1 MSGQLVASDLKGNK
15 VDNRRDHTK
24 YLIQVAVHHSS
35 NNNRITNINGVEAA
49 ALIATAGWDNK
60 VQIYCPSA
68 TSVATTANS
77 NFQIGDPISRITLQT
92 KPEAI
97 LWLSHPTTSD
107 PVLLVTRTDSN
118 HIYFYTAEPTPRL
131 LGTQNLAPHS
141 NAWVAFTPSALA
153 LCPIDSTLLA
163 VGTNS
168 VPHMKLLIVR
178 LLVPAYHPSTEPL
191 ANGPGG
197 EIPRPTQASQAHAAL
212 ATAEKESAA
221 ILIHAT
227 TLAPQTPYSNPT
239 VAWRPDGSGVWVNGD
254 DGCVRGIEAS
264 TGKLVATLRGHEEGS
279 KVRCLWAGNVGVD
292 GGGEEELL
300 VSGGFDQRLVVW
312 KIPS

>member
-15 VDNRRDHTK
+15 LDNRRDHTK
-24 YLIQVAVHHSS
+24 YLIQVAVDQSLNSS
-35 NNNRITNINGVEAA
+35 GHTDSNGTQAA
-49 ALIATAGWDNK
+49 TLIATAGWDNK
-60 VQIYCPSA
+60 VQIYSPSSFS
-68 TSVATTANS
+68 TTTTAVS
-77 NFQIGDPISRITLQT
+77 DFHIGEPISTITLQT

-97 LWLSHPTTSD
+97 LWLTHPTTSE
-107 PVLLVTRTDSN
+107 PILLVTRTDSN

-153 LCPIDSTLLA
+153 LCPTDPTLIA

-178 LLVPAYHPSTEPL
+178 LLVPAYDPDTQPS
-191 ANGPGG
+191 ANGSGA
-197 EIPRPTQASQAHAAL
+197 ELPRPTQASQAHAAL

-254 DGCVRGIEAS
+254 DGSVRGIEAS
-264 TGKLVATLRGHEEGS
+264 TGKVVATLRGHEEGS
-279 KVRCLWAGNVGVD
+279 KVRCLWAGNVSVD
-292 GGGEEELL
+292 DGEEELL

-312 KIPS
+312 RSPS

>member
-15 VDNRRDHTK
+15 LDNRRDHNK
-24 YLIQVAVHHSS
+24 YLIQVAVHQSSNDSSNDHSS
-35 NNNRITNINGVEAA
+35 GTQVAT
-49 ALIATAGWDNK
+49 LIATAGWDNK
-60 VQIYCPSA
+60 VQIYAPYSSPS
-68 TSVATTANS
+68 SANAIRD
-77 NFQIGDPISRITLQT
+77 FYIGDPISTITLQT
-92 KPEAI
+92 KPESI
-97 LWLSHPTTSD
+97 LWLTHPTTSD
-107 PVLLVTRTDSN
+107 PILLVTRTDSN
-118 HIYFYTAEPTPRL
+118 HIYFYTAEPTPRR

-153 LCPIDSTLLA
+153 LCPTDPTLIA

-178 LLVPAYHPSTEPL
+178 LLVPAYHLSTEPL
-191 ANGPGG
+191 ANGPGA
-197 EIPRPTQASQAHAAL
+197 ELPRPTQASQAHAAL

-239 VAWRPDGSGVWVNGD
+239 VAWRPDGTGVWVNGD
-254 DGCVRGIEAS
+254 DGSVRGIEAS
-264 TGKLVATLRGHEEGS
+264 TGKVITTLRGHEEGS
-279 KVRCLWAGNVGVD
+279 KVRCLWAGKVGVD
-292 GGGEEELL
+292 GGEEEELL

-312 KIPS
+312 KVPS